1 MLRPPRR
8 RAFEPPV
15 DNSVKNSA
23 SKRAARPY
31 GGLPVGGG
39 RVGFEKKSIGIIYLI
54 EIIRGFG
61 AIVTTPS
68 LFRAPC
74 GHLGGL
80 HVRLAVRAEA
90 VYRWAPEISRSSMHS
105 ETTFAGSGG
114 APAGDGVIP
123 VSALNRAIGTM
134 LERTFP
140 LLWVAGEVSNFT
152 RAASGHWY
160 FSIKDQQAQ
169 MRCVMFRG
177 RAQHAEFT
185 PREGDKI
192 EVRALVTMYEPRGEV
207 QLNVEAVRRTGQGRL
222 YEAFLRLKAQLEAE
236 GLFAPERKRALPTH
250 PRAIG
255 VVTSLQAAALR
266 DVLTT
271 LARRA
276 PHVPVIVY
284 PAPVQGAGAAEKLA
298 AMVATASARREVDVL
313 IVCRGGGSIEDLWSF
328 NDEALARAI
337 AASEVPVVCGV
348 GHETDFTIADFAADV
363 RAPTPT
369 GAAELVSPQ
378 RALLL
383 RELGERQ
390 NALARGLRRGLDS
403 RAQQLDW
410 LARRL
415 ISPAERL
422 QRQSMHVGQLAAR
435 LAAAGARPVRD
446 ARARFALVQLRWQR
460 ARPDVAPARQV
471 LATLAQRLDATLR
484 RRVERDTAR
493 VATCAARLEVLSPQR
508 TLERGYA
515 ALIDTQT
522 GRAVRAPA
530 ALKPQRR
537 LTVHLAEGS
546 ADVSLADVQPR
557 LSDTF

>member
-1 MLRPPRR
+1 
-8 RAFEPPV
+8 
-15 DNSVKNSA
+15 
-23 SKRAARPY
+23 
-31 GGLPVGGG
+31 
-39 RVGFEKKSIGIIYLI
+39 
-54 EIIRGFG
+54 
-61 AIVTTPS
+61 
-68 LFRAPC
+68 
-74 GHLGGL
+74 
-80 HVRLAVRAEA
+80 
-90 VYRWAPEISRSSMHS
+90 MHS
-105 ETTFAGSGG
+105 ESPFAGSGG

-185 PREGDKI
+185 PREGDRI

-207 QLNVEAVRRTGQGRL
+207 QLSVEAIRRTGQGRL

-236 GLFAPERKRALPTH
+236 GLFAPERKRAPPTH

-255 VVTSLQAAALR
+255 IVTSLQAAALR

-298 AMVATASARREVDVL
+298 AMVATANARREVDVL

-337 AASEVPVVCGV
+337 AASDVPVVCGV

-390 NALARGLRRGLDS
+390 G
-403 RAQQLDW
+403 
-410 LARRL
+410 
-415 ISPAERL
+415 
-422 QRQSMHVGQLAAR
+422 MHVGQLAAR

-446 ARARFALVQLRWQR
+446 ARARFSLVQLRWQR
-460 ARPDVAPARQV
+460 ARPDFAQARQV
-471 LATLAQRLDATLR
+471 LAAFAQRLDATLQR
-484 RRVERDTAR
+484 RIERDTAR
-493 VATCAARLEVLSPQR
+493 VAACAARLEVLSPQR

-515 ALIDTQT
+515 ALIDAQT

-530 ALKPQRR
+530 SLKPQRR